1 MDPRA
6 NERRRSQPGSR
17 SWEAEY
23 VELAA
28 RDRHASLEPA
38 ELERMAMAASLL
50 GRETD
55 SVDILT
61 RAHQLSMERGD
72 PMHAA
77 RCAVWAAC
85 ALMSMGE
92 RARAGGWAGRARRL
106 LDADGRDCVERGYLA
121 VLHALERV
129 SVGDMAGAE
138 RTFADAERIGDR
150 FGDPDLTSLARQG
163 HGRTL
168 VALGR
173 TAEGVALF
181 DEAMVA
187 VTSGEVT
194 PLIAGIVYCSVISA
208 CFDIC
213 DLRRAQEWTDALN
226 DWCASQPDVVSYR
239 GECQVH
245 RAEILRLH
253 GQWPEA
259 LDEARRAYDALT
271 PAKRAPRGSAMY
283 EIAELH
289 RHRGEFAEAEE
300 AYRLAGECG
309 RSPHPGLALLRLAQ
323 ARRSDARAAIARVMA
338 EPARGRVRADVLAA
352 GVEILLACDEVA
364 DARRAAD
371 ELTSLAGSIDTPYL
385 RAVALG
391 AEGAVRLG
399 EGEERSA
406 LTSLRQ
412 ALAIWRELQAPYAAA
427 RVTVL
432 IGQACRA
439 LADTDGA
446 RMECASAAEVFRSL
460 GAATDFARIDS
471 NATSGP
477 REATDS
483 LTAREVEVLRLV
495 ARGKTNRTIA
505 QELDISEKTVARH
518 IANIFTKLD
527 LSTRAAATAYAFT
540 HRLVE

>member
-1 MDPRA
+1 MNARA
-6 NERRRSQPGSR
+6 DEGRRSQPASR
-17 SWEAEY
+17 KWEAEY

-28 RDRHASLEPA
+28 RDRQAPLEPA
-38 ELERMAMAASLL
+38 ELERMAMAAFLL
-50 GRETD
+50 GRDTE

-61 RAHQLSMERGD
+61 RAHQLSMDRGD
-72 PMHAA
+72 PQHAA

-85 ALMSMGE
+85 ALMTMGE

-106 LDADGRDCVERGYLA
+106 LDDIGHDCVERGYLV
-121 VLHALERV
+121 VLQALERV
-129 SVGDMAGAE
+129 SAGDIAGAE
-138 RTFADAERIGDR
+138 RTFAGAEEIGER
-150 FGDPDLTSLARQG
+150 FADPDLTSLARQG

-173 TAEGVALF
+173 TADGVALF
-181 DEAMVA
+181 DEVMVA
-187 VTSGEVT
+187 VTSGELT

-213 DLRRAQEWTDALN
+213 DFRRAQEWTDALN
-226 DWCASQPDVVSYR
+226 DWCALQPDLVSYR

-245 RAEILRLH
+245 RAAILRLH

-259 LDEARRAYDALT
+259 FDEARHAYDALP
-271 PAKRAPRGSAMY
+271 PAKRTPRGLAMY

-289 RHRGEFAEAEE
+289 RHRGELAEAEE
-300 AYRLAGECG
+300 AYRLASECG
-309 RSPHPGLALLRLAQ
+309 RSPHPGLALLRLGQ
-323 ARRSDARAAIARVMA
+323 GRRADARAAIARVMA
-338 EPARGRVRADVLAA
+338 EPAPGRMRADVLAA
-352 GVEILLACDEVA
+352 GVEILLASAEVA

-371 ELTSLAGSIDTPYL
+371 ELNALAGAIETPYL

-399 EGEERSA
+399 ENEARSA

-412 ALAIWRELQAPYAAA
+412 ALAIWRDLQAPYAAA
-427 RVTVL
+427 RVTAL

-439 LADTDGA
+439 LADRDGA
-446 RMECASAAEVFRSL
+446 RMECAAAAEAFRGL
-460 GAATDFARIDS
+460 GAVTDLARID
-471 NATSGP
+471 ATAAGDALDTSDGLTP
-477 REATDS
+477 REI
-483 LTAREVEVLRLV
+483 EVLRLV
-495 ARGKTNRTIA
+495 ARGQTNRTIA
-505 QELDISEKTVARH
+505 RELDISDKTVARH

-540 HRLVE
+540 RRLVE

>member
-1 MDPRA
+1 MDPPA
-6 NERRRSQPGSR
+6 ENGRRSEPAPR
-17 SWEAEY
+17 RWEAEY
-23 VELAA
+23 LKLEAQ
-28 RDRHASLEPA
+28 DRHAPLEPA
-38 ELERMAMAASLL
+38 ELERMAIAAFLL
-50 GRETD
+50 GRETH

-61 RAHQLSMERGD
+61 RAQQLSMDRGD
-72 PMHAA
+72 RVHAA

-85 ALMSMGE
+85 ALISMGE

-106 LDADGRDCVERGYLA
+106 LDEDGHDRVERGYLA
-121 VLHALERV
+121 VLNALERV
-129 SVGDMAGAE
+129 SAGDLAGAE
-138 RTFADAERIGDR
+138 TTFADAERIGQR

-173 TAEGVALF
+173 TTDGVALF

-187 VTSGEVT
+187 VTSGELT

-226 DWCASQPDVVSYR
+226 DWCASQPDVVPYR

-245 RAEILRLH
+245 RAEILRMH
-253 GQWPEA
+253 GQWTDA
-259 LDEARRAYDALT
+259 FDEARRAYDAL
-271 PAKRAPRGSAMY
+271 PSAKRAPRGSAMY

-289 RHRGEFAEAEE
+289 RHRGEFAKAEE
-300 AYRLAGECG
+300 AYRLASECG

-323 ARRSDARAAIARVMA
+323 ARGSDARAAIARVMA
-338 EPARGRVRADVLAA
+338 EPARGRLRADVLAA
-352 GVEILLACDEVA
+352 GVEILLACDEVG

-371 ELTSLAGSIDTPYL
+371 ELALLAGSIDTLYL

-399 EGEERSA
+399 EGEARHA

-412 ALAIWRELQAPYAAA
+412 ALTIWRELEAPYAAA
-427 RVTVL
+427 RVTLLV
-432 IGQACRA
+432 GQACRA
-439 LADTDGA
+439 LGDTDGA
-446 RMECASAAEVFRSL
+446 RMECAAAAETFRTL
-460 GAATDFARIDS
+460 GARTDLARIDS
-471 NATSGP
+471 IAASSPLETS
-477 REATDS
+477 DH
-483 LTAREVEVLRLV
+483 LTARELEVLRLV

-540 HRLVE
+540 HRLVH

>member
-1 MDPRA
+1 MEPKADDL
-6 NERRRSQPGSR
+6 RRSQPGSR
-17 SWEAEY
+17 RWEAEY
-23 VELAA
+23 VDLAA
-28 RDRHASLEPA
+28 RDHRAPLEPA
-38 ELERMAMAASLL
+38 ELERMAMAAFLL

-55 SVDILT
+55 SIDILT
-61 RAHQLSMERGD
+61 RAHQLSMDRGD
-72 PMHAA
+72 SLHAA

-92 RARAGGWAGRARRL
+92 RARAAGWAGRARRL
-106 LDADGRDCVERGYLA
+106 LDEDRHDCVERGYLA
-121 VLHALERV
+121 VLHAIERV
-129 SVGDMAGAE
+129 GSGDISEAE
-138 RTFADAERIGDR
+138 RTFADAERIGER

-181 DEAMVA
+181 DEVMVA
-187 VTSGEVT
+187 VTSGELT

-259 LDEARRAYDALT
+259 FDEARRAYDTLP
-271 PAKRAPRGSAMY
+271 PAKRTLRGSAMY

-289 RHRGEFAEAEE
+289 RHRGDFAEAEE
-300 AYRLAGECG
+300 AYRLTSDCG
-309 RSPHPGLALLRLAQ
+309 RSPHPGLALMRLAQ
-323 ARRSDARAAIARVMA
+323 ARHSDASAAIARVMA
-338 EPARGRVRADVLAA
+338 EPARGRMRADVLAA
-352 GVEILLACDEVA
+352 GVEILLACEKVA

-399 EGEERSA
+399 EGEARSA

-446 RMECASAAEVFRSL
+446 RMECEAAATAFRSL
-460 GAATDFARIDS
+460 GAARDLARMDS
-471 NATSGP
+471 IATSG
-477 REATDS
+477 TLDS
-483 LTAREVEVLRLV
+483 AACLTAREVDVLRLV

-505 QELDISEKTVARH
+505 QDLDISEKTVARH

-527 LSTRAAATAYAFT
+527 LSTRAAATAYAFI